1 MNDSSKDSLPQ
12 DNTGHRFGSRIE
24 PTQKYI
30 VTTGDSGLPD
40 TNDGA
45 HLSTTTPAV
54 AGKSGNP
61 HRTRVRDLGAV
72 AMRLSQRDWAILNS
86 VAMHRFLTVR
96 HIQILH
102 FGELAPGA
110 ARRITQRV
118 LARLRQWRILAAL
131 PRRVGGTVAGSDG
144 LTHHVDEIGW
154 RLLQHGSG
162 RVRRRFN
169 DPSTR
174 FVDHQLAIA
183 DAHTAVVVA
192 QQTGKLE
199 LVSCDIDSH
208 AWRHYLGLGGAR
220 LQLKPDLY
228 LETSSPPASDYI
240 DLWFIE
246 VDRGTESIPVL
257 LSKCRDYVAYYRTGI
272 HGNEFPQV
280 LWLLHAAT
288 PERLDNRRQAL
299 TAALVADKT
308 LPASLFQILT
318 PDQLIP
324 TITKGAAL

>member
-1 MNDSSKDSLPQ
+1 MNDSLKDSLPQ
-12 DNTGHRFGSRIE
+12 DNTDHRFGSRIE
-24 PTQKYI
+24 PTQKYD
-30 VTTGDSGLPD
+30 VTTGNSGLSD

-45 HLSTTTPAV
+45 HLSTTTPTS
-54 AGKSGNP
+54 AGRSGSRR
-61 HRTRVRDLGAV
+61 RTRVRDLGAV
-72 AMRLSQRDWAILNS
+72 AVRLSQRDWAILNS
-86 VAMHRFLTVR
+86 VATHRFLTVR

-118 LARLRQWRILAAL
+118 LARLRQWRVLAAL

-183 DAHTAVVVA
+183 DIHTAVVVA
-192 QQTGKLE
+192 QQTGHLE

-257 LSKCRDYVAYYRTGI
+257 LGKCRDYVAYYRTGS

-299 TAALVADKT
+299 TAALASDKT
-308 LPASLFQILT
+308 LPASLFQIIT